1 MPGKE
6 VVGVIFEIRRE
17 GNAFLKVLKQLI
29 LIIEMLFLDEGVYE
43 STRTTVFGLT
53 KSEVATLLQEGFQIT
68 DKNPSS
74 EGQEI
79 ETSGF
84 NVSSLLEF
92 LSTKSHN

>member
-1 MPGKE
+1 MLGKE

-17 GNAFLKVLKQLI
+17 GNIILTSFSQISELI
-29 LIIEMLFLDEGVYE
+29 VLDEGVYE

-53 KSEVATLLQEGFQIT
+53 KSEVATLLQEGFKIT

-84 NVSSLLEF
+84 NVSF
-92 LSTKSHN
+92 F